1 MLCRRFRTKLVRII
15 WEIERIKQG
24 AISTNQLALE
34 TGQNL
39 RTIQR
44 DMIDIQ
50 DSGFPIYNPSKGIVA
65 FLE

>member
-1 MLCRRFRTKLVRII
+1 MLCRQFRTKLVRVI

-24 AISTNQLALE
+24 AISKKQLALE

-44 DMIDIQ
+44 DMLDIQ
-50 DSGFPIYNPSKGIVA
+50 DAGFPIYNPRKGIVA